1 MAPLP
6 ESEECQTFAGEPL
19 QYRPVVFYFLS
30 GLAANPLHSVVMCT
44 PSVAVSAVSV
54 AVDLSSNA
62 TAVLAAADETPPANI
77 TRSVYNALFFEPD
90 TLGPTAAARLQG
102 VQQQLPSAVFQA
114 AKAREPD
121 LALLFAGGMFPNIT
135 ADIYVRVS
143 AARAL
148 QQSGGAR

>member
-1 MAPLP
+1 MALPYNGTDLFSTSSHDSPTTVPSDTTPQQAVAPLP

-62 TAVLAAADETPPANI
+62 TAVLAAAD
-77 TRSVYNALFFEPD
+77 
-90 TLGPTAAARLQG
+90 
-102 VQQQLPSAVFQA
+102 
-114 AKAREPD
+114 
-121 LALLFAGGMFPNIT
+121 
-135 ADIYVRVS
+135 
-143 AARAL
+143 
-148 QQSGGAR
+148 